1 MAEDEEERFFE
12 AMGGHSTPETKDFT
26 RSMSLWD
33 DAMAEA
39 CADMRTSDADR
50 RVLLIV
56 GAFHVSRG
64 AQTARKFKERRHDDS
79 VLVLVSRIQKSEPL
93 AFEED
98 DKELGDFVLKAHAPP
113 APKKLALKKP
123 HKKK

>member
-1 MAEDEEERFFE
+1 MAEDEEERFFA

-39 CADMRTSDADR
+39 CTDMRNSDADR

-64 AQTARKFKERRHDDS
+64 AQTVRKFKERRPDDS
-79 VLVLVSRIQKSEPL
+79 VLVL
-93 AFEED
+93 
-98 DKELGDFVLKAHAPP
+98 DKPVNRLIKR
-113 APKKLALKKP
+113 
-123 HKKK
+123 